1 MGVRALAGLGS
12 QGSDGLGSKSGRG
25 NLNTCSP
32 MQRKLSICMFTTRQ
46 VRVETK
52 EERGLDNL
60 INPQ

>member
-32 MQRKLSICMFTTRQ
+32 MPEKIVNMY
-46 VRVETK
+46 VHYK
-52 EERGLDNL
+52 AG
-60 INPQ
+60 